1 MESPKYKDS
10 DDPGHEYDYENDKYD
25 DAEECFGELYL
36 HIDVY
41 SQGTKNIKEGDWL
54 SKIIKNI
61 NLLSCRFGRDKQKY
75 PNGISIKKERDYT
88 TDENI
93 YSIGGK
99 IPLMIIRS
107 YITKIREKR
116 GDVGEKFTYL
126 TPINIFFEK
135 LDYEFVS
142 TINKEAIKSIETI
155 LNHPHFLGCNN
166 IKDIEDKIDS
176 MKDLNKRFNK
186 LNKNPLL

>member
-1 MESPKYKDS
+1 
-10 DDPGHEYDYENDKYD
+10 
-25 DAEECFGELYL
+25 
-36 HIDVY
+36 
-41 SQGTKNIKEGDWL
+41 
-54 SKIIKNI
+54 
-61 NLLSCRFGRDKQKY
+61 
-75 PNGISIKKERDYT
+75 
-88 TDENI
+88 
-93 YSIGGK
+93 
-99 IPLMIIRS
+99 MIIRS
-107 YITKIREKR
+107 YITKVREKR

-135 LDYEFVS
+135 LDYDFVS

-155 LNHPHFLGCNN
+155 LTHPHFLGCNN

>member
-1 MESPKYKDS
+1 MDSPKKHL
-10 DDPGHEYDYENDKYD
+10 DDPSREYDYEGGKYYE
-25 DAEECFGELYL
+25 AEECFGELYL
-36 HIDVY
+36 HTDVY
-41 SQGTKNIKEGDWL
+41 SHGTKNIKEEDWL
-54 SKIIKNI
+54 SNILKNI
-61 NLLSCRFGRDKQKY
+61 NLLSCRFGGDEQKY
-75 PNGISIKKERDYT
+75 PNGISIRKERDYT

-93 YSIGGK
+93 YSIGEK

-155 LNHPHFLGCNN
+155 LNHPHFMGCNN

-176 MKDLNKRFNK
+176 MKDLNKRFNE